1 MSYFHFQ
8 MRGAGVGQAGAGA
21 GHGGQG
27 GVSKTKRDGGL
38 YYDSVTQPSIPGSG
52 AVNDVDVLKAH
63 GGGILKFEVTTI
75 MHVDG
80 ELVEF
85 CLRYCR
91 DCNDIKTLSFE
102 IGKPLNIFFLPYML
116 YV

>member
-1 MSYFHFQ
+1 MFIKYEGSHYKYVVLFLNMLYFHFQ

-27 GVSKTKRDGGL
+27 GVSKTKRGGGL
-38 YYDSVTQPSIPGSG
+38 YYDSVTQPSMPGSA

-63 GGGILKFEVTTI
+63 GGGMLKFEVTNI

-80 ELVEF
+80 ELVVS
-85 CLRYCR
+85 
-91 DCNDIKTLSFE
+91 TVS
-102 IGKPLNIFFLPYML
+102 
-116 YV
+116 V